1 MKRRITKRQI
11 AIVAEYINIS
21 VTDLEKLYQMGIIKH
36 SRFLELWNNALYS
49 KGIVKRYIW
58 HHTKAQRIK
67 ILNEWGNTENI
78 VKASF
83 DKVSK

>member
-11 AIVAEYINIS
+11 AIVAEYIDIP

-36 SRFLELWNNALYS
+36 SRFLELWNNALNR
-49 KGIVKRYIW
+49 KGIVTRSIW
-58 HHTKAQRIK
+58 NHTKAERIK
-67 ILNEWGNTENI
+67 ILNEWKNTENI

-83 DKVSK
+83 NKVSK